1 MKTTVHNVEHN
12 YVLNYFVNSFI
23 FFVIGFVQIV
33 YNKIMVCKYP
43 MKIQEYM
50 DLCTVANVSVFV
62 LEDDLHGYYLH
73 RRAPE
78 NISEGNT

>member
-1 MKTTVHNVEHN
+1 
-12 YVLNYFVNSFI
+12 
-23 FFVIGFVQIV
+23 
-33 YNKIMVCKYP
+33 MVCKYP

-73 RRAPE
+73 GRAPE